1 MDFFE
6 RQDRARR
13 STKLLMVYFGAGV
26 VLLTCAVYFAVAILF
41 VAVGQQH
48 HHRHAFG
55 PEAQFAL
62 WNPNLFFGVAIGTC
76 SVIAIGSISKT
87 LELARGGSVVA
98 TQLGGRLVNP
108 ASTNSDERKLLNVVE
123 EMSIAAGIPM
133 PQVYV
138 LPGEQGIN
146 AFAAGH
152 TTSDAV
158 VAVTSGAMRLLSR
171 DELQGVIGHEFSHI
185 LNGDM
190 RLNIRLMGIIF
201 GIVCL
206 TVIGRVL
213 LQMRSRSSRDRNPL
227 PLLGLALIAIGW
239 VGVLFGR
246 LIQAA
251 VSRQREFLADASAVQ
266 FTRNPEGL
274 AGALKKIGGLSY
286 GSRLQ
291 AAHADAASHMY
302 FSNGVGSS
310 FLHLLDTHPS
320 LTERIVALDPSFDG
334 VFPPVEKF
342 VAPMVE
348 IPPPQRSKPPVVFP
362 LPGRGMGMTGVSGFT
377 DAANLGTGAVTAL
390 TGTLTAEQL
399 RYAEELRAEIPQHLR
414 ATARESLG
422 ATALVYALL
431 LSDDDT
437 AQRKQLEELAAAT
450 SSATCDETLR
460 VLSEVQQL
468 AARAKLPLL
477 NLSLA
482 GLRQLSQRQYKEFS
496 RAIDVLVESDG
507 QIDLFEYMLQKTV
520 LRHLEPQFMG
530 VRKPVI
536 QYYAIKPLAGDCATL
551 LSALAFVGQDSPEGV
566 QQAFD
571 RGAQLLNSVAQF
583 ELSLVT
589 QAQCGLDLIDA
600 ALNRLAQSAPQIKK
614 NVLEACA
621 LVVAADGLVQEFEA
635 ELLRAVADALD
646 CPLPPLLRTLAPE
659 TV

>member
-6 RQDRARR
+6 RQDQARR
-13 STKLLMVYFGAGV
+13 STKLLIVYFGAGV
-26 VLLTCAVYFAVAILF
+26 VLLTCAVYLVVAILF
-41 VAVGQQH
+41 VALGQQH
-48 HHRHAFG
+48 HHRHAFN
-55 PEAQFAL
+55 PEVQFAL
-62 WNPNLFFGVAIGTC
+62 WNPKLFLGVAIGTC
-76 SVIAIGSISKT
+76 SIIAIGSISKT

-98 TQLGGRLVNP
+98 SQLGGRLVNP
-108 ASTNSDERKLLNVVE
+108 TSTNPDERKLLNVVE

-138 LPGEQGIN
+138 LPGEHGIN

-201 GIVCL
+201 GILCL

-213 LQMRSRSSRDRNPL
+213 LQIRVRSSRDRNPL
-227 PLLGLALIAIGW
+227 PLLGLALIVIGW

-246 LIQAA
+246 LIQTA

-291 AAHADAASHMY
+291 TAQADAASHMY

-334 VFPPVEKF
+334 VFPVVEEY
-342 VAPMVE
+342 VAPT
-348 IPPPQRSKPPVVFP
+348 IDAPPVRRSKPPVLFP
-362 LPGRGMGMTGVSGFT
+362 LPGRLSGATGASGFSGSVS
-377 DAANLGTGAVTAL
+377 LGTGTLTGL
-390 TGTLTAEQL
+390 TGTLSAAQL
-399 RYAEELRAEIPQHLR
+399 RYAEELRAEIPQNLR
-414 ATARESLG
+414 MTARESLG

-431 LSDDDT
+431 LSDDSSV
-437 AQRKQLEELAAAT
+437 QSKQLEELEAAT
-450 SSATCDETLR
+450 SPATCHETLR
-460 VLSEVQQL
+460 VLAEVQQL
-468 AARAKLPLL
+468 SARAKLPLL

-482 GLRQLSQRQYKEFS
+482 GLRQLSKGQYDEFS
-496 RAIDVLVESDG
+496 RAIGVLVDSDG
-507 QIDLFEYMLQKTV
+507 QIDLFEYMLQKAV
-520 LRHLEPQFMG
+520 MRHLEPQFIG

-536 QYYAIKPLAGDCATL
+536 QYYALKPLAADCATL
-551 LSALAFVGQDSPEGV
+551 LSALAFVGQDQPEEV

-583 ELSLVT
+583 ELSLIT
-589 QAQCGLDLIDA
+589 QAQCDLDRIDA

-614 NVLEACA
+614 NVLEACG
-621 LVVAADGLVQEFEA
+621 LVVAADGLVRELEA